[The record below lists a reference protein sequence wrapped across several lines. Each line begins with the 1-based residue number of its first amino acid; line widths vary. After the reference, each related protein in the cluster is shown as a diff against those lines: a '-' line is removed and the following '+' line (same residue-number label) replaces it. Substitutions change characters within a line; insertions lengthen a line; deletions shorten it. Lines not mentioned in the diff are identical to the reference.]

1 MRWFKQHAARWLLVT
16 LGGLAGVTGLLPAPI
31 VGVGVAQAATL
42 EGQRFEPTVQLA
54 DRTLR
59 LNGLGLRGVAWIK
72 AFVAGLYL
80 PSTTRDAGVAL
91 SMPGPKRLQLKVM
104 LEAPAAELSKSL
116 NRRVRRHEAPAVQQ
130 KLAPRLEVL
139 TADIDAMGTLKAGD
153 VIDLDYVP
161 DQGVMLRKNGQS
173 VGRLQPG
180 EDLYRAV
187 LKVFIG
193 ENAIDQRMKD
203 GLMRGGVK
211 T

>member
-1 MRWFKQHAARWLLVT
+1 MRWFKQHAARWLLVA
-16 LGGLAGVTGLLPAPI
+16 LGGLVGAGGLLPLPA
-31 VGVGVAQAATL
+31 GVGVAHAAML
-42 EGQRFEPTVQLA
+42 EGQRFEPTTQLA

-80 PSTTRDAGVAL
+80 PSTTRDASVAL

-116 NRRVRRHEAPAVQQ
+116 NRRVRRHEPAAVQQ
-130 KLAPRLEVL
+130 KLAPRLQAL

-173 VGRLQPG
+173 VGRVQPG